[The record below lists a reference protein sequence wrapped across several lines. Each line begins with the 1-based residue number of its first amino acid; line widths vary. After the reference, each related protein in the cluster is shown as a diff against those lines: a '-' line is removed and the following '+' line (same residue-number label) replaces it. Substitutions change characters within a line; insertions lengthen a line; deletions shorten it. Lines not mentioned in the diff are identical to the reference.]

1 MVAGGRL
8 EVEEV
13 AGVAGTGVPLLN
25 SVHRGHLQLV
35 SAKWLSKGNI
45 SNCNTKFNL
54 TYSYDPSGCN
64 AHNAWL
70 YPV

>member
-1 MVAGGRL
+1 MVAGGGL

-25 SVHRGHLQLV
+25 SVHRGHLRLV

-45 SNCNTKFNL
+45 SNCNTKFNVL
-54 TYSYDPSGCN
+54 I
-64 AHNAWL
+64 
-70 YPV
+70 